1 MTGCGHAVSV
11 YLGCCQASLL
21 VQMMTPFQL
30 ANIVV
35 QTYPWVPDTG
45 ALLNILAAQEGQPS
59 AMELLGF
66 ADGSVADFAPV
77 DSSAQNK
84 GHV

>member
-1 MTGCGHAVSV
+1 
-11 YLGCCQASLL
+11 
-21 VQMMTPFQL
+21 MMTPFQL

-59 AMELLGF
+59 ATELLGF
-66 ADGSVADFAPV
+66 ADGSAVADSAPLHPSV
-77 DSSAQNK
+77 
-84 GHV
+84 